1 MPARSAKQAAL
12 MRAVAHSAKFA
23 KKVGIPQSVGREYSD
38 KTKKAKKK

>member
-12 MRAVAHSAKFA
+12 RRAIAHSDKFA
-23 KKVGIPQSVGREYSD
+23 KKASIPQSVGREYSD